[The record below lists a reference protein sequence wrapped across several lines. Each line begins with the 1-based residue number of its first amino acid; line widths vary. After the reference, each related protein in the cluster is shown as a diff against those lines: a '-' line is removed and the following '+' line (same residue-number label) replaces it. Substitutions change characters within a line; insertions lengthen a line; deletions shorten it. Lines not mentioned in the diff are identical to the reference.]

1 MQVGRLLCR
10 RDLVCKAI
18 SNRQFLR
25 CLGAGHARFRAA
37 IYASVRTSSRGAR
50 RLEIAITWRGNTD
63 IRVLLPA
70 NSGAPEQWPA
80 LETRFSAALAISNRN
95 SLQFR
100 IHANPMKTKAGR
112 FSNRNKKPVF
122 GVLLRCTKNRREI
135 LHFVQ
140 DDGREALEA
149 GPSRLR
155 CSATSAGCALA
166 RDDNENRGQKP
177 QPTAKALEAGPS
189 RLRCSAASAGCALA
203 RDDNRSYG
211 AANLRVASAGFA
223 PFRPTPSG
231 VRTNC
236 AAAQFEGAR
245 KGRLRGTRLLR
256 RRLGRARAGDWGAGA
271 LRSNSGGPQGESRC
285 CAIRQQR

>member
-1 MQVGRLLCR
+1 M
-10 RDLVCKAI
+10 I

-155 CSATSAGCALA
+155 CSA
-166 RDDNENRGQKP
+166 
-177 QPTAKALEAGPS
+177 
-189 RLRCSAASAGCALA
+189 ASAGCALA

>member
-1 MQVGRLLCR
+1 V
-10 RDLVCKAI
+10 I

-37 IYASVRTSSRGAR
+37 IYASARTSSRGTR
-50 RLEIAITWRGNTD
+50 RLGIAITWRGNTD
-63 IRVLLPA
+63 IRVLLAA
-70 NSGAPEQWPA
+70 NSRAPERRWPA

-95 SLQFR
+95 SLAFR
-100 IHANPMKTKAGR
+100 IPAKPMKTKAGQ
-112 FSNRNKKPVF
+112 FSNRNSKSVC

-155 CSATSAGCALA
+155 CGAASAACALA
-166 RDDNENRGQKP
+166 RN
-177 QPTAKALEAGPS
+177 
-189 RLRCSAASAGCALA
+189 
-203 RDDNRSYG
+203 DNRFYG

-236 AAAQFEGAR
+236 AAAQFEGIRVSAR
-245 KGRLRGTRLLR
+245 KGRQRRTRLLLR
-256 RRLGRARAGDWGAGA
+256 RRGLRARGDWAGRAR
-271 LRSNSGGPQGESRC
+271 R
-285 CAIRQQR
+285 